1 MATSA
6 GVRAQN
12 CRPISKLDVMA
23 KKRLP
28 KTREELEGWAASF
41 FETIKAE
48 SDRGCVLVAAAF
60 LDEGL
65 ELLLRSKMNKN
76 AAVIKNS
83 IEPLFTGI
91 GPLTSFWAK
100 TELCFSL
107 GLVPDY
113 QHADLMRIRNLRN
126 LFAHSYTDASFADP
140 RVIQIVS
147 ELKHF
152 GMKQFPLTDQE
163 KAKPGHVRNRFM
175 LSASWLAG
183 SIHSNAG
190 IAGE

>member
-1 MATSA
+1 M
-6 GVRAQN
+6 
-12 CRPISKLDVMA
+12 P

-28 KTREELEGWAASF
+28 DTPEELEGWAAQF
-41 FETIKAE
+41 LETIKVE

-65 ELLLRSKMNKN
+65 ELLLRSKMSKD
-76 AAVIKNS
+76 AAVIKGS
-83 IEPLFTGI
+83 IEPLFAGL
-91 GPLTSFWAK
+91 GPLRSFWAK

-126 LFAHSYTDASFADP
+126 LFAHSYTGATFEDP

-152 GMKQFPLTDQE
+152 GMKQFPVTEDE
-163 KAKPGHVRNRFM
+163 KAKPHHVRNRFM
-175 LSASWLAG
+175 LAAAWLAG
-183 SIHSNAG
+183 SLHSNAG
-190 IAGE
+190 MAKT